1 MAGPIS
7 VPDKP
12 QVVRFLFKLLVLLV
26 ALALAAGAAAWWWTT
41 QPMALAAPKVA
52 APKQAD
58 PDVNQ
63 LERELSER
71 LAASVAIKHKRGGK
85 GQLVIRYA
93 SLDELDGILARIK

>member
-41 QPMALAAPKVA
+41 QPMALAAPKV
-52 APKQAD
+52 
-58 PDVNQ
+58 
-63 LERELSER
+63 
-71 LAASVAIKHKRGGK
+71 
-85 GQLVIRYA
+85 
-93 SLDELDGILARIK
+93 